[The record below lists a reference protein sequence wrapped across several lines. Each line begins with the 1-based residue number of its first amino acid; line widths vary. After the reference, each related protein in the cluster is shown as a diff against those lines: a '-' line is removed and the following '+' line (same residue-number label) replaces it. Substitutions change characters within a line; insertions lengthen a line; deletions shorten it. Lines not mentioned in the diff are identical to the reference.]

1 MTESK
6 KKEKERA
13 RSVYVP
19 PLTEVYACEPHE
31 MMVRSY
37 ETGGSPGSAEF
48 GNYFHGG
55 GNAGGASFGNSF
67 SGGGSAGSGSFG
79 SAFTGGGGGS
89 AGAANLSGGAKGSD
103 FGIGFSDVWGV

>member
-19 PLTEVYACEPHE
+19 PLTEVYACDPHE
-31 MMVRSY
+31 MMVQSY
-37 ETGGSPGSAEF
+37 EMGGDPGSAAF

-67 SGGGSAGSGSFG
+67 SGGGSAGGGSFG
-79 SAFTGGGGGS
+79 NSFGGGGS
-89 AGAANLSGGAKGSD
+89 AGRVSVEKFSTGAKD
-103 FGIGFSDVWGV
+103 FGITFSDVWE